1 MKKDPEECDEDGVGN
16 KMAGDKQDARGA
28 SERVRNI
35 QKYQAAT
42 AKDDVAAP
50 SSLSSTPSSAEP
62 KMPGRA
68 ECGSP
73 KWDIKTEERHDEPR
87 STDSSLD
94 EPSETRTEASQETEP
109 LSCQELRSSPCEHS
123 CFGDHDA
130 EDSIAIPPCIS
141 EAEVDALVG
150 ASPHPPVTKETL
162 EELELVYI
170 QSNINLRI
178 DINFDHD
185 LHFTPISGEK
195 GELKKK
201 HARRYWDGLEAELKI
216 VYQHEPLGS
225 CTECDWKRSSSS
237 GKPVLFKRRLPLLFR
252 KLKEL
257 LVILIPDRDQ
267 YQISQYLDVPL
278 LLQEVSHGLL
288 DIVRLAQWLDGL
300 LTSHCAPMRDVYAH
314 EMAEQIGQGAETGD
328 LHALVIGIEKLFQF
342 LEAMKLDVANHQI
355 RSFRYLLIDD
365 TVTFQQDYF
374 KSRIRQGELQTE
386 ESRAWYCDALE
397 KHRQCQLDSKKA
409 SIPPTAAL
417 VHGILE
423 LCLCH
428 DLELPATLAYD
439 HKRLK
444 EIRMDF
450 QDTIHLDICLSV
462 FDQVLRELLGHH
474 PTSTW
479 QGVMEVRVSEMH
491 MLLRNRIMDLTDGDL
506 EGTPMQEIWMRH
518 ASAVALELAR
528 AAILMW
534 PGSTFAIPDAMV
546 IKTTA
551 RLVAQFEAE
560 HRNQHHARAVLRV
573 LEGSTNDQ
581 MSKFQNMTILAIS
594 QAQKQWQQD
603 RASRQQWR
611 SLPEIEDIARRVA
624 HIATV
629 HWRVWADLVYLES
642 SDGHGDFVKE
652 NDSVSEQGDQDIITG
667 SPMAHVQQQQQQQ
680 QQQHCFEEEE
690 EEEQEGEEEEED
702 TPFHST

>member
-1 MKKDPEECDEDGVGN
+1 
-16 KMAGDKQDARGA
+16 MAGDKQDARGA
-28 SERVRNI
+28 SEQVRNI
-35 QKYQAAT
+35 QKYRAAAT
-42 AKDDVAAP
+42 KDDVTAP
-50 SSLSSTPSSAEP
+50 SSLSSTSSTAEP

-68 ECGSP
+68 ECSSP
-73 KWDIKTEERHDEPR
+73 KWDIKAEERHDEPR
-87 STDSSLD
+87 SADAALD
-94 EPSETRTEASQETEP
+94 EPAETRKEAPQEADP
-109 LSCQELRSSPCEHS
+109 LPCGELPSSTCEHW
-123 CFGDHDA
+123 CLGDHDP
-130 EDSIAIPPCIS
+130 EDSIVIPPCIS
-141 EAEVDALVG
+141 EDEVDALVG
-150 ASPHPPVTKETL
+150 AIPHPPVTKETL

-201 HARRYWDGLEAELKI
+201 QARRYWNSLETELKI

-225 CTECDWKRSSSS
+225 CSECDRKRSLRSA
-237 GKPVLFKRRLPLLFR
+237 KPVLFKRRLPVLFR

-257 LVILIPDRDQ
+257 LIILIPDRDQ

-288 DIVRLAQWLDGL
+288 DIVRLARWLDGL

-314 EMAEQIGQGAETGD
+314 EMAEQIGKGAETGD

-374 KSRIRQGELQTE
+374 RSRIRDGELKSE

-397 KHRQCQLDSKKA
+397 KHRQCQLDSK
-409 SIPPTAAL
+409 STRIPPTAAL
-417 VHGILE
+417 VHGLLE
-423 LCLCH
+423 LCRCH
-428 DLELPATLAYD
+428 DLEVPATLAYD

-450 QDTIHLDICLSV
+450 QDMIHLDICLSV
-462 FDQVLRELLGHH
+462 FDQLLRELLGQD
-474 PTSTW
+474 PDSSW
-479 QGVMEVRVSEMH
+479 QGVLQTRVSEMH
-491 MLLRNRIMDLTDGDL
+491 TLLRNRIMDLTDGDL
-506 EGTPMQEIWMRH
+506 DGTPMEEIWLRH
-518 ASAVALELAR
+518 AGAVALELTR
-528 AAILMW
+528 AAFLIW
-534 PGSTFAIPDAMV
+534 PGSTFLIPDSIV

-551 RLVAQFEAE
+551 RLIAQFEGE
-560 HRNQHHARAVLRV
+560 HQNQHHASTILRV
-573 LEGSTNDQ
+573 LEGATNDQ
-581 MSKFQNMTILAIS
+581 MNKFQNMTILAIS
-594 QAQKQWQQD
+594 QAQKQWQQV

-611 SLPEIEDIARRVA
+611 SLPETDDIARRVA

-642 SDGHGDFVKE
+642 SDGREDWVDETDSDF
-652 NDSVSEQGDQDIITG
+652 DQGDQHIMG
-667 SPMAHVQQQQQQQ
+667 SPMGFVQQPY
-680 QQQHCFEEEE
+680 FEEEE
-690 EEEQEGEEEEED
+690 IGEEEQEGEEDDD
-702 TPFHST
+702 TPFHSS